1 MIREGEKSG
10 AYSLISA
17 LPDLGCYHVPEAWT
31 GLGPTAKLEMIDTT
45 QQGALG

>member
-1 MIREGEKSG
+1 MVREGEKSS

-31 GLGPTAKLEMIDTT
+31 GLGPTAELGVVDTAW
-45 QQGALG
+45 QGALG